1 MTGKEKPQP
10 APQPTPKPTP
20 PPLREFKE
28 GEIPKKEVVSIAAER
43 VVGNR
48 GPVD

>member
-28 GEIPKKEVVSIAAER
+28 GEIPKKK
-43 VVGNR
+43 
-48 GPVD
+48 